1 MDYYYHGTNQIHNK
15 GLDIMI
21 DIIESGGIKSTNK
34 RLGSSSGI
42 YNGCDY
48 ISVGKWD
55 REENIDFSRFDES
68 CFYGWIF
75 WCPTFIID
83 PDIAAIHAE
92 KKNGLVNPKEGR
104 YSSFIDEYHVKDEI
118 ELDKIRG
125 IAIPFS
131 LIKGDRD
138 YLRKTLKILQYA
150 RLYKWNVYESD
161 LFLVDRVDKEET
173 FDDMK
178 FNRK

>member
-1 MDYYYHGTNQIHNK
+1 MDYYYHGTNLIYNN

-21 DIIESGGIKSTNK
+21 DIIESGGIKSNNK
-34 RLGSSSGI
+34 RLSKSFGI
-42 YNGCDY
+42 YNGDDY

-55 REENIDFSRFDES
+55 REENIDLNRLNES

-83 PDIAAIHAE
+83 SDIVAIHAE
-92 KKNGLVNPKEGR
+92 KMNGSVNPNEGR

-118 ELDKIRG
+118 KLDKIRG
-125 IAIPFS
+125 IALPFS

-138 YLRKTLKILQYA
+138 YLIKTLKILKYA
-150 RLYKWNVYESD
+150 KLYKWNVYESD
-161 LFLVDRVDKEET
+161 LFLIDRVDNSEKY
-173 FDDMK
+173 DDMK
-178 FNRK
+178 FK